1 MARGYMPGGGGGS
14 ATSDDC
20 TATKAQVLEGYKAVT
35 SDSDDEAEEG
45 TMPNRGNQQKATS
58 VTTGNNNMY
67 FRTPAGY
74 YSATG
79 SEEADKPEVYAPY
92 SDVASKGGVTSAK
105 LLAGQSALGV
115 NGEATNDANAG
126 ASDIASGKSGYV
138 KGKKVNGSLAVYSA
152 GPTKAPAGW
161 NDSDKVYFSIR
172 RGIYNTLAPGDPNYA
187 QVYRLKSDLGIT
199 AGKIAQGQSI
209 CGVNG
214 TYKGL
219 GNAAVGHVLKGKKFS
234 TASLSNATGTLEIQ
248 SAISFSAAARSQ
260 SVIRISWKN
269 PSKGPWEGIFVQ
281 ISTTG
286 FPGTSGGTRKYT
298 GPGVNG
304 NQAGGDNYVD
314 ITGLEPGT
322 KYYFTCCSYCDGIG
336 WGTNYNVSAK
346 TNNANYTLGQLVN
359 NDYFSAGYFGL
370 FNAYGPDNDD
380 DNNWLVIPVDTS
392 NNPNGYGENAIYK
405 NEHSSPTG
413 VAFDYGGGTRISSF
427 RILLFSDT
435 EAKAKIVQQSISSRY
450 EKVQFEQR
458 SGDNFNTVNG
468 TSRRDYQIHSVTY
481 KGRPSASSY
490 TLPVSASY
498 NFPIGTSST
507 WGNLYMTEIIL
518 YSDTGSSSVIAPSL
532 QKGGSSGYYPLL
544 YFHN

>member
-45 TMPNRGNQQKATS
+45 IMPNRGNQQKATS

-74 YSATG
+74 YSTTG
-79 SEEADKPEVYAPY
+79 SEESDKPEVYAPY
-92 SDVASKGGVTSAK
+92 ADVAAKGGVTSAK

-138 KGKKVNGSLAVYSA
+138 KGKKVTGNLSVFGA

-161 NDSDKVYFSIR
+161 NDSDKVYFSIS
-172 RGIYNTLAPGDPNYA
+172 RGIYNTRATGDPNYA

-209 CGVNG
+209 CGTSGNYTNDATATAARIQSG
-214 TYKGL
+214 YTAYAKGSKL
-219 GNAAVGHVLKGKKFS
+219 
-234 TASLSNATGTLEIQ
+234 TGTLAIQ
-248 SAISFSAAARSQ
+248 SAINFSAAARSQ
-260 SVIRISWKN
+260 TVIRISWTN
-269 PSKGPWEGIFVQ
+269 PSKGPWQGIFVQ

-286 FPGTSGGTRKYT
+286 FPGTSGGTRAYT
-298 GPGVNG
+298 GTG
-304 NQAGGDNYVD
+304 NNTAAGGSNYVD
-314 ITGLEPGT
+314 ISGLSPGT
-322 KYYFTCCSYCDGIG
+322 TYYFTCTSYCDALG
-336 WGTNYNVSAK
+336 WGSSYNVSAK

-413 VAFDYGGGTRISSF
+413 VAFDYGGGTRIRSF

-458 SGDNFNTVNG
+458 SGNNFNTVNS

-498 NFPIGTSST
+498 KFPIGTSST

-532 QKGGSSGYYPLL
+532 QKGDSSGYYPLL

>member
-92 SDVASKGGVTSAK
+92 SDVASKGGVTATK
-105 LLAGQSALGV
+105 ILAGQSALGIS
-115 NGEATNDANAG
+115 GTATSDANAA
-126 ASDIASGKSGYV
+126 ASDMASGKSGYV
-138 KGKKVNGSLAVYSA
+138 KGRKVNGNLTVFGA
-152 GPTKAPAGW
+152 GPTKAASHWSGGG
-161 NDSDKVYFSIR
+161 NVYFGIQ
-172 RGIYNTLAPGDPNYA
+172 RGIYNTLAPGDYNYA
-187 QVYRLKSDLGIT
+187 QVYRTASELGIA

-209 CGVNG
+209 CGISGSYTSDGNIGAGDVRKNKIAYSKG
-214 TYKGL
+214 TR
-219 GNAAVGHVLKGKKFS
+219 F
-234 TASLSNATGTLEIQ
+234 TGTLAIQ
-248 SAISFSAAARSQ
+248 SAINFSAAARSQ
-260 SVIRISWKN
+260 TVIRISWTN
-269 PSKGPWEGIFVQ
+269 PSKGPWQGVFIQ
-281 ISTTG
+281 MSTSG
-286 FPGTSGGTRKYT
+286 NPGTSGGTRAYT
-298 GPGVNG
+298 GTG
-304 NQAGGDNYVD
+304 NNTAAGGSNYVD
-314 ITGLEPGT
+314 ISGLSPRT
-322 KYYFTCCSYCDGIG
+322 TYYFTCTSYCDALG
-336 WGTNYNVSAK
+336 WGSSYNVSAK

-413 VAFDYGGGTRISSF
+413 VAVDYGGGTRIRSF

-458 SGDNFNTVNG
+458 SGNNFNTVNS

-518 YSDTGSSSVIAPSL
+518 YSDTGSSSVIAPYL
-532 QKGGSSGYYPLL
+532 QKGSSSGYYPLL

>member
-1 MARGYMPGGGGGS
+1 MARGYIPVGSGGNG
-14 ATSDDC
+14 TSDDC
-20 TATKAQVLEGYKAVT
+20 TATLDKVVEGFTAIT
-35 SDSDDEAEEG
+35 SDSGDEPAEG
-45 TMPNRGNQQKATS
+45 TLPNRGSYQITEAVQDAPHANEVRVRFAYGAFFEETTS
-58 VTTGNNNMY
+58 GHEGESPY
-67 FRTPAGY
+67 IR
-74 YSATG
+74 
-79 SEEADKPEVYAPY
+79 APY
-92 SDVASKGGVTSAK
+92 NYVASAIGLTAAK
-105 LLAGQSALGV
+105 M
-115 NGEATNDANAG
+115 
-126 ASDIASGKSGYV
+126 
-138 KGKKVNGSLAVYSA
+138 
-152 GPTKAPAGW
+152 
-161 NDSDKVYFSIR
+161 
-172 RGIYNTLAPGDPNYA
+172 
-187 QVYRLKSDLGIT
+187 
-199 AGKIAQGQSI
+199 AQGQTAL
-209 CGVNG
+209 GLTG

-219 GNAAVGHVLKGKKFS
+219 GDAAVGHVLKGKKFS

-322 KYYFTCCSYCDGIG
+322 TYYFTCCSYCDGIG